1 MQCQLSQEQIERFRK
16 FLDTVEVANESGRD
30 YTIESAIVSNSMWCT
45 KSDDPLFHMRCQ
57 YRVRYEPREFWE
69 NVYPNS
75 SLIYSRHNSHN
86 SRKKADSQASDN
98 RIGCI
103 HWVEDMDE
111 PPVEPVEGG
120 KDATT
125 EAGPAGGVG

>member
-69 NVYPNS
+69 NVYPNGS
-75 SLIYSRHNSHN
+75 PIYSRHNS
-86 SRKKADSQASDN
+86 RKEADSQASNN

-125 EAGPAGGVG
+125 EAGPASGVG